1 MCESKFKSAK
11 PANLENT
18 QFSSFVLHR
27 IRLFEVSALD
37 RNSLYEPFVYLS
49 SKLNPPQNKSTFSQL
64 TMGRRQQTKES

>member
-1 MCESKFKSAK
+1 MVIRYIA
-11 PANLENT
+11 
-18 QFSSFVLHR
+18 QFSYVLRR